1 LVTFAISPNWL
12 IDIENMYTTHPQV
25 DEFLRNAQKWPEE
38 LIQLRRI
45 ILDCGLTEEYKWQNP
60 CYTFQGSNIIILGEF
75 KEYCAFSFFKG
86 VLLSDVEKLLVKP
99 GENSQSTRL
108 FKFKHVSEILHL
120 EPIIKAYI
128 FEALEI
134 EKAGL
139 KVELKS
145 NSELDFPEELIQKM
159 DVDSAFK
166 KAFESLTPGRQ
177 RAYNMFFT
185 STQSSSTRKNRIEKY
200 VGRILNGK
208 GINDCVCELSKRMPN
223 CDGSH
228 KFLKANN

>member
-1 LVTFAISPNWL
+1 MHLP
-12 IDIENMYTTHPQV
+12 HPQV
-25 DEFLRNAQKWPEE
+25 DEFLLNAKRWPKE

-45 ILDCGLTEEYKWQNP
+45 ILDCGLTEEFKWQNP
-60 CYTFQGSNIIILGEF
+60 CYTYQGSNIIIIGEF
-75 KEYCAFSFFKG
+75 KDYCAFSFFKG
-86 VLLSDVEKLLVKP
+86 VLLADVEKLLVKP

-108 FKFKHVSEILHL
+108 FKFKHVTEILQL
-120 EPIIKAYI
+120 EPIIRTYI

-134 EKAGL
+134 EKTGL

-145 NSELDFPEELIQKM
+145 NSELVFPDELIQKM
-159 DVDSAFK
+159 SGDPEFK

-177 RAYNMFFT
+177 RAYTMFFT

-200 VGRILNGK
+200 VGRILISK
-208 GINDCVCELSKRMPN
+208 GINDCICGLSKRMPS

-228 KFLKANN
+228 KFLKSGH